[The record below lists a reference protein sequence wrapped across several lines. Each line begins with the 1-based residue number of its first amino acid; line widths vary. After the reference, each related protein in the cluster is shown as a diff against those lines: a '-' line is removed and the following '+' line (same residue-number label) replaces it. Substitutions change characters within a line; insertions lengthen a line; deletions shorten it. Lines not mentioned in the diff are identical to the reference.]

1 MGYVIRPGV
10 AGMDLTRPIGAVA
23 TLVAVAFVV
32 GSLVSLVTGPVV
44 GDRAL
49 ASIVV
54 VGLVAVSVVGATVLG
69 LRSREWLA
77 SGGYW

>member
-1 MGYVIRPGV
+1 MNLARV
-10 AGMDLTRPIGAVA
+10 AGAVA

-32 GSLVSLVTGPVV
+32 GSLVSLVTGPVL
-44 GDRAL
+44 GYRSL
-49 ASIVV
+49 ASIGVVFLVV
-54 VGLVAVSVVGATVLG
+54 VAVVSATVVG

>member
-1 MGYVIRPGV
+1 
-10 AGMDLTRPIGAVA
+10 VA

-32 GSLVSLVTGPVV
+32 GSLVSLVTGPVL
-44 GDRAL
+44 GYRSL
-49 ASIVV
+49 ASIGVLLLLV
-54 VGLVAVSVVGATVLG
+54 VAVVAATVLG